1 MTRAGVSNPFHR
13 DIVQYKCETEL
24 NLNDFVNVLKEQFA
38 KKHLWFIPIIFFMPV
53 KLYRNVLL
61 CMCYNVY

>member
-13 DIVQYKCETEL
+13 DIVQYKSETEL

-38 KKHLWFIPIIFFMPV
+38 KKASV
-53 KLYRNVLL
+53 VYLL
-61 CMCYNVY
+61 SSLCL